1 MSEESRVRLRCTV
14 RGCGRELSAAGASFS
29 CLAGHSFDLARSGYL
44 NLLQVLDR
52 RSNQPGD
59 SSEVVAARRRWMKS
73 GRSALLSEALLTEA
87 RALGLGPQSCVLDVG
102 CGEGSFLGELQAA
115 TGCEAWGIDISRPAI
130 EAAARRWPAVHWVV
144 CNADLGLPFASQS
157 FGLVLSI
164 TSRRNASEF
173 ARVLAAEGAVL
184 FVVPAEDDQRE
195 LRALLH
201 GEAYEIDRLPG
212 LEADMGAAFR
222 LQRDW
227 RLSWLNQLDREAFG
241 DLLATAYRGARDSQ
255 RARLE
260 QRDALE
266 VTTSYRLALFRATA
280 KA

>member
-14 RGCGRELSAAGASFS
+14 RGCGRELAAAGSRFS

-59 SSEVVAARRRWMKS
+59 SAEVVAARRRWMKS

-87 RALGLGPQSCVLDVG
+87 RALGLGPDARVLDVG

-115 TGCEAWGIDISRPAI
+115 TGCEAWGVDISRPAI
-130 EAAARRWPAVHWVV
+130 EAAARRWPGVHWIV
-144 CNADLGLPFASQS
+144 CNADLGLPFAPQS
-157 FGLVLSI
+157 FELVLSI

-173 ARVLAAEGAVL
+173 ARVLAPGGAVL

-201 GEAYEIDRLPG
+201 GEAYVVDRLPG
-212 LEADMGAAFR
+212 LEADMGAAFELER
-222 LQRDW
+222 SW
-227 RLSWLNQLDREAFG
+227 RLSWSNQLDREAFG

-260 QRDALE
+260 QREGLE
-266 VTTSYRLALFRATA
+266 VTSSYRLALFRPAVET
-280 KA
+280 